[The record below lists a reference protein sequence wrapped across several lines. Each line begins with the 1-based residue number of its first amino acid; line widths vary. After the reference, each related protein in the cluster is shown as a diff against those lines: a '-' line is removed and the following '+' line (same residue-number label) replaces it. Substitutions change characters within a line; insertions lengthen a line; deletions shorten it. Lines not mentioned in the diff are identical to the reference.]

1 MARITINGISLD
13 PVAESEGLRS
23 ASLVSA
29 DASGSDYILVQTD
42 GPLSSE
48 QTAQLSALGVEIQE
62 YVPDNTYMCRYKPSD
77 LDAIRALPF
86 VVWADVYLRGF
97 KVPPAL
103 RPAAPDATASV
114 LPASV
119 PRSPSRKLRE
129 VDVVLHGD
137 VDPRTDRVREQIAAA
152 AGLDPGDLQT
162 GRRKVRLTVQ
172 EGQLEGLAAID
183 EVRHLEEVPKRQ
195 LFNNAA
201 RPILNADVVVNG
213 TSYQGEDEVVAVADT
228 GFDRGLASDV
238 HPAFVGRVARLY
250 ALGRTS
256 PAQANDPDGHGTHV
270 AGSVLG
276 DGNSGSMGGAIQ
288 GTAPRA
294 TLVLQSTLDSGGGL
308 GGIPL
313 DLHDLFEPPYD
324 DDAARVHTNSWGA
337 VTPGLPYDSSALEID
352 DVVWNRQ
359 DLVICFAAGNDGSD
373 GNRNGVVDPGSI
385 GSQSA
390 AKNCITVGASEGDR
404 EFPHTYG
411 DYWPSDFPADPIS
424 SDHQADD
431 PDGLVAFS
439 SRGPTKEG
447 RIKPDVVAPGTC
459 ILSTLSRAV
468 ANPSDV
474 FGTSSD
480 SLFFF
485 SSGTSMA
492 TPLVAGC
499 AAVLRETLVRNGVA
513 NPSAALVKALLI
525 NGAVELS
532 GQYSPTEAGPSPNSN
547 SGFGRVDLAGS
558 VIIPGS
564 DPNAGFGEGG
574 PLHEGDEDKIT
585 VEIPERSPHAMQ
597 RGAGS
602 TTPAPTGA
610 GVRFK
615 ITLVWSDPPGAALQ
629 NDLDLIVRAAN
640 GDERH
645 GNMGTSAGFDRQNN
659 VEQVLWTNMPPGSA
673 EIVTRAFRITS
684 FPQPYAYAWR
694 IS

>member
-1 MARITINGISLD
+1 
-13 PVAESEGLRS
+13 
-23 ASLVSA
+23 
-29 DASGSDYILVQTD
+29 
-42 GPLSSE
+42 
-48 QTAQLSALGVEIQE
+48 
-62 YVPDNTYMCRYKPSD
+62 
-77 LDAIRALPF
+77 
-86 VVWADVYLRGF
+86 
-97 KVPPAL
+97 
-103 RPAAPDATASV
+103 
-114 LPASV
+114 
-119 PRSPSRKLRE
+119 
-129 VDVVLHGD
+129 
-137 VDPRTDRVREQIAAA
+137 
-152 AGLDPGDLQT
+152 
-162 GRRKVRLTVQ
+162 
-172 EGQLEGLAAID
+172 
-183 EVRHLEEVPKRQ
+183 
-195 LFNNAA
+195 
-201 RPILNADVVVNG
+201 
-213 TSYQGEDEVVAVADT
+213 
-228 GFDRGLASDV
+228 
-238 HPAFVGRVARLY
+238 
-250 ALGRTS
+250 
-256 PAQANDPDGHGTHV
+256 
-270 AGSVLG
+270 
-276 DGNSGSMGGAIQ
+276 
-288 GTAPRA
+288 
-294 TLVLQSTLDSGGGL
+294 
-308 GGIPL
+308 
-313 DLHDLFEPPYD
+313 
-324 DDAARVHTNSWGA
+324 
-337 VTPGLPYDSSALEID
+337 
-352 DVVWNRQ
+352 
-359 DLVICFAAGNDGSD
+359 VICFAAGNDGSD

-404 EFPHTYG
+404 EFPRTYG
-411 DYWPSDFPADPIS
+411 DYWPADFPADPIS

-480 SLFFF
+480 PLFFF

-525 NGAVELS
+525 NGAVELP

-574 PLHEGDEDKIT
+574 PLHEGDEDAIT
-585 VEIPERSPHAMQ
+585 VEIPERSADAMQ

-602 TTPAPTGA
+602 PTAAPAGA

-659 VEQVLWTNMPPGSA
+659 VEQILWTNMPPGSA

-694 IS
+694 IT